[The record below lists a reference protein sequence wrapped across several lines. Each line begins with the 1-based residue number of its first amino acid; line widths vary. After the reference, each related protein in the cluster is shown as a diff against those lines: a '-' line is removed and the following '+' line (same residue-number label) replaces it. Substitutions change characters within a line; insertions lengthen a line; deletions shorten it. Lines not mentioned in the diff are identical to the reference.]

1 ADRGRI
7 AVGIFGVATDRRQR
21 AAGCLGVG
29 HSTGEPAVTESSDA
43 TVRGLRPATDPDRQ
57 TPALE
62 WFRLHAHGPDAVVS
76 PRETH
81 LGVGPTRAQQLDGF
95 IHSRPACV
103 EVLAQCLVFGLLP
116 ADADTE
122 PNAAARQRV
131 ERAHLLG
138 YERRLTL
145 GKHEHLGAEH
155 DA

>member
-1 ADRGRI
+1 
-7 AVGIFGVATDRRQR
+7 
-21 AAGCLGVG
+21 
-29 HSTGEPAVTESSDA
+29 
-43 TVRGLRPATDPDRQ
+43 
-57 TPALE
+57 
-62 WFRLHAHGPDAVVS
+62 
-76 PRETH
+76 
-81 LGVGPTRAQQLDGF
+81 
-95 IHSRPACV
+95 V

-145 GKHEHLGAEH
+145 GKHEHLGAER